1 MDSIVNPQPDDPHLR
16 IAHSIH
22 REIIRRKFTARQR
35 NIIDFILTLSWGCGK
50 PSAIIPRLKDFRLCG
65 VGPNH
70 IRKELL
76 ALSVANVIYW
86 DGAMNAFQINK
97 HFDCWEIEV
106 VDDFNKKDMDELI
119 NYNLK
124 MKSPNLDKK
133 LPEMGTE
140 FPKREEKNIPD
151 SGSNFPK
158 EEPDFPKREVQTSRN
173 GKLKVPEMG
182 SRKPIRPFRIKRFGR
197 SKTSIKAIIKKRI
210 TTTTTT
216 RSQAPDDFSF
226 GKIFDA
232 YERNFIAGG
241 KITQFDIDEFSTLFD
256 DFGGEWLLQAMR
268 EAYRQGPDKR
278 NLAYV
283 HGVLKG
289 YRSRGG
295 PDASGEKTAAEAP
308 KTNVDH
314 VRKSRQQQS
323 LDDLRRRAR
332 EAREFEQSGCH

>member
-1 MDSIVNPQPDDPHLR
+1 MESKVNPQPDDPHIR

-22 REIIRRKFTARQR
+22 REMIRRKFTARQR

-65 VGPNH
+65 VGSNH

-76 ALSVANVIYW
+76 ALSVSNVIYW

-97 HFDCWEIEV
+97 HFDCWDIEV
-106 VDDFNKKDMDELI
+106 VDEFDKKEMDKLI
-119 NYNLK
+119 SYNLE
-124 MKSPNLDKK
+124 MRSPNLDKK
-133 LPEMGTE
+133 IPEMGSE
-140 FPKREEKNIPD
+140 FPKGEETDIPQT
-151 SGSNFPK
+151 GTNFPK
-158 EEPDFPKREVQTSRN
+158 AEPDFPKREVKSSRN

-182 SRKPIRPFRIKRFGR
+182 SGKLINPSHTKRFGR
-197 SKTSIKAIIKKRI
+197 SKTSIKAIIKKRT

-216 RSQAPDDFSF
+216 RARAPDDFSF

-289 YRSRGG
+289 YRNRGG
-295 PDASGEKTAAEAP
+295 PGASGEKHAAEAP
-308 KTNVDH
+308 KAADT

-332 EAREFEQSGCH
+332 EERELEQSGRH